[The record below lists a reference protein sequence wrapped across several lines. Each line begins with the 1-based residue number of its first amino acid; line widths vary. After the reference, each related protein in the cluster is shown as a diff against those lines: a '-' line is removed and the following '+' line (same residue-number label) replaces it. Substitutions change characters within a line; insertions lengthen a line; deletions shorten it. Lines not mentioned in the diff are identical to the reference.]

1 MFELLMQ
8 MIPEWIAK
16 FRSPMNEGERRGWE
30 KLRKRGM
37 KFYLLLWAFGMGGLL
52 VAINIWWNLY
62 FEK

>member
-30 KLRKRGM
+30 KL
-37 KFYLLLWAFGMGGLL
+37 
-52 VAINIWWNLY
+52 
-62 FEK
+62 